1 MDERAAWL
9 RLALTPGIASASAR
23 ALLREFGLP
32 GVLFSHPPEH
42 GHAARIA
49 GAEAARALLAP
60 PAALTRQCL
69 ARAQDWL
76 DADAAHSLVC
86 LADADYPANLLQLAD
101 APLLLY
107 AAGRRELLGRPGI
120 AVVGSRNATRQ
131 GERNAADF
139 AGHLGRAGLCIISGL
154 ASGIDAAAHKGALD
168 AGADTIA
175 LLGTGIDIAYPARHG
190 ALAQRIAREGLVL
203 TEYPLGAPPQ
213 AHHFPRRNRLIA
225 ALARAVLVVEAALR
239 SGSLITARI
248 GAELGREVLAIP
260 GSIHSPLS
268 RGCHRLI
275 REGAKLVESVADVL
289 EELPPAASP
298 LAPAPRAG
306 DGPERGAH
314 PVLAALEHEAV
325 DLDVLAL
332 RLGRDPG
339 SVVADLLEL
348 ELAGLVERLPGNRY
362 QRIC

>member
-9 RLALTPGIASASAR
+9 RLALTPGIANACAR

-32 GVLFSHPPEH
+32 GVLFAQPPQFE
-42 GHAARIA
+42 HAARVA
-49 GAEAARALLAP
+49 GEDAARALLAP
-60 PAALTRQCL
+60 PAAQTLQAL
-69 ARAQDWL
+69 AQAQAWL
-76 DADAAHSLVC
+76 DTDAAHTLVC

-139 AGHLGRAGLCIISGL
+139 AAHLGRAGLCIVSGM
-154 ASGIDAAAHKGALD
+154 AGGIDAAAHRGALD

-175 LLGTGIDIAYPARHG
+175 FLGTGIDIAYPARHRD
-190 ALAQRIAREGLVL
+190 LARRIAREGLLL
-203 TEYPLGAPPQ
+203 TEYALGAAPLP
-213 AHHFPRRNRLIA
+213 HHFPRRNRLIA
-225 ALARAVLVVEAALR
+225 AQACAVLVVEAALQ

-275 REGAKLVESVADVL
+275 RDGAKLVESVADVL
-289 EELPPAASP
+289 EELPAVARAA
-298 LAPAPRAG
+298 APAVQACPHGA
-306 DGPERGAH
+306 AH
-314 PVLAALEHEAV
+314 PVLAALEHDAV
-325 DLDVLAL
+325 YLDVLAL

-339 SVVADLLEL
+339 SVAADLLEL
-348 ELAGLVERLPGNRY
+348 ELAGQVERLPGNRY